1 MSRINPR
8 TTDVLSTALD
18 AGVEQISTFCVT
30 LSAIASKNSPVDTGN
45 NRDSI
50 ATQTGMNGGKPV
62 GRVYTQS
69 GYGGWLEIG
78 TSTKPAR
85 PYIAPAYQEAKDLT
99 R

>member
-8 TTDVLSTALD
+8 TNDVLRAAMA
-18 AGVEQISTFCVT
+18 AGLEQIDTFCDT
-30 LSAIASKNSPVDTGN
+30 MRAIAFRLSPVRDGN
-45 NRDSI
+45 NQRSLE
-50 ATQTGMNGGKPV
+50 AKTGMEGGKIV

-78 TSTKPAR
+78 TSRMAAR

>member
-1 MSRINPR
+1 MSKVIPNS
-8 TTDVLSTALD
+8 VAVAQVAIS
-18 AGVEQISTFCVT
+18 AGLEQVKT
-30 LSAIASKNSPVDTGN
+30 LVNVMSKIASKNSPHDTGN
-45 NRDSI
+45 NSDSI
-50 ATQTGMNGGKPV
+50 AKDAGMEGGKIV

-78 TSTKPAR
+78 TSKMPAR